1 MKRCTEQTVVL
12 DVGTPTWHHTPSLY
26 SVLHFASQLPF
37 LCLATNPRTNSDNS
51 HLTVTAFSVLIF
63 LHTKTPLLS
72 SLWFTHQIILQLF
85 LRFTSQQLSLSPSP
99 SLQSLL
105 RDSQT
110 NRRYPSQQLSLS
122 LSLSLSLH
130 HSSLRSE
137 ILKPT
142 TATHHSKALSRS
154 LLLCLIPLAKR
165 PSSGP
170 QQVELHST
178 SHAYQICQL
187 TNGTAGWTAA
197 TCIKG
202 ATFLSCDSFQ
212 VHFKK
217 RTYHE

>member
-122 LSLSLSLH
+122 LPLH
-130 HSSLRSE
+130 HFSLCSE

-142 TATHHSKALSRS
+142 AATHHSNSLSLS
-154 LLLCLIPLAKR
+154 LSLSLSITPVSAPRFSNQPPLPITAKHSLA
-165 PSSGP
+165 PSSS
-170 QQVELHST
+170 V
-178 SHAYQICQL
+178 
-187 TNGTAGWTAA
+187 
-197 TCIKG
+197 
-202 ATFLSCDSFQ
+202 
-212 VHFKK
+212 
-217 RTYHE
+217 